1 MKLYYLPI
9 LEAAVTRVNRLN
21 QQKRAQVIGALVEGN
36 SLRSVVRMTS
46 IAMNTILKALGR
58 IWTDRDVERVR
69 KYKQENYR
77 KGRGRK
83 SKLKS

>member
-1 MKLYYLPI
+1 MKTYTTAW
-9 LEAAVTRVNRLN
+9 AAKIVGVHKNTL
-21 QQKRAQVIGALVEGN
+21 KRWLREGKVREPRRISNGGIGF
-36 SLRSVVRMTS
+36 
-46 IAMNTILKALGR
+46 R

-83 SKLKS
+83 PKRKR